1 MMDPLVISFVYVAV
15 GFLSVAVVYIVSLW
29 SIGAIASRRI
39 AKLMRV
45 SRA

>member
-1 MMDPLVISFVYVAV
+1 MIESLAMPFFYVSV
-15 GFLSVAVVYIVSLW
+15 GFLSAIAVYTISLW
-29 SIGAIASRRI
+29 SIGAIASHRV

>member
-1 MMDPLVISFVYVAV
+1 MIESLAMPFFYVSI
-15 GFLSVAVVYIVSLW
+15 GFLSTVAVYMISLW

>member
-1 MMDPLVISFVYVAV
+1 MISSLAMPFFYVAV
-15 GFLSVAVVYIVSLW
+15 GFLSVVAVYVISLW

>member
-1 MMDPLVISFVYVAV
+1 MIASLAIPFICVSI
-15 GFLSVAVVYIVSLW
+15 GFLSVVAVYMISLW

>member
-1 MMDPLVISFVYVAV
+1 MIESLAMSFFYVSV
-15 GFLSVAVVYIVSLW
+15 GFLSAIAIYTVSLW

>member
-1 MMDPLVISFVYVAV
+1 MMESLAILFFYMAV
-15 GFLSVAVVYIVSLW
+15 GFLSAIAIYTISLW

-39 AKLMRV
+39 AKVMKI